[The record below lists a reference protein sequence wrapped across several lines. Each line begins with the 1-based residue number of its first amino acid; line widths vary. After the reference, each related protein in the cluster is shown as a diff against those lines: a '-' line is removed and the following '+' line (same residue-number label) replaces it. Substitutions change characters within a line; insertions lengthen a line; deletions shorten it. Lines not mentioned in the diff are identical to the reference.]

1 MSYWKSGLFAA
12 LALMASS
19 VLASGPTTDPLSA
32 ELKRIQHRWAL
43 TQYQTGKK
51 SQAEAFARLA
61 TEAHALSERYPNRA
75 EPLVWESIVLSSYAG
90 TLQGLQKFSALEK
103 VEQARD
109 LLLTAEKIQP
119 DALNGSVYTSLGAL
133 YYKVPGWPFGFGDK
147 EKARAYLDRAMRLNP
162 EGIDPNYFLGELL
175 YEQGKYQEAM
185 TALEKA
191 LHAAPRP
198 GREVADRGR
207 REEIQQLMAQVKRW
221 L

>member
-1 MSYWKSGLFAA
+1 MSYWKSGLFAV

-19 VLASGPTTDPLSA
+19 VLASDPTTDPLSA
-32 ELKRIQHRWAL
+32 ELERIQQRWAL
-43 TQYQTGKK
+43 TKYQTGEK
-51 SQAEAFARLA
+51 SQAEAFARL
-61 TEAHALSERYPNRA
+61 TSEAHALSERYPNRA

-90 TLQGLQKFSALEK
+90 TLQGLQKLGALEK

-109 LLLTAEKIQP
+109 LLLAAEKIQP
-119 DALNGSVYTSLGAL
+119 DALNGSVYTSLGVL

-162 EGIDPNYFLGELL
+162 QGIDPNFFLGELL

-191 LHAAPRP
+191 LHAAPRT
-198 GREVADRGR
+198 GREVADHGR
-207 REEIQQLMAQVKRW
+207 REEIQQLMAEVKRW